1 MAGIERGLIW
11 IVTRA
16 VTHDELNAFFRDPET
31 TAILIGGLIA
41 ISGGIL
47 GTFLLLRGMALTA
60 DAISHTVLLGIVV
73 VFMMTAGIGREPSL
87 SSPWLLVGA
96 VVAGVGTVALTE
108 LVHRSGLLKQDAA
121 LGLVFPLLFAIAV
134 LLVSRYTDDVH
145 LDEDAV
151 MVGEIGLAWADT
163 SSHCFGDC
171 ESVVITPDDPRA
183 VLSRRCTNCRTEGI
197 SPRDAG
203 ARFVETCTNC
213 GEYSPAAAYR
223 AGLTTE
229 RPATV
234 FWPASLTVVFVLM
247 VITVLFVLVFYKEL
261 KISTF
266 DPALAKVFG
275 FRPAGLQ
282 YAIMTLVSL
291 VAVGAFNAVGS
302 ILVIA
307 FFVLPA
313 ATAFLLT
320 ERLSVMLVLSGII
333 GTVAVW
339 LGYGLARGDV
349 FIFDLNT
356 LVPGG
361 WNTSISA
368 SMVVM
373 MFLFFVTAFLVS
385 PRHGVFSAAIRRVRQ
400 TARFQEYAMMGHIT
414 HHSGTAD
421 EVLELTLATLSA
433 HIQWPPPR
441 VRRVC
446 NRLVRR
452 SLVRIDDR
460 GVLVPTEKG
469 KRSVARF
476 IGGSGRG

>member
-16 VTHDELNAFFRDPET
+16 VTHVELNAFFRNPET

-41 ISGGIL
+41 IAGGIL

-73 VFMMTAGIGREPSL
+73 VFMITAGIGREPSL

-96 VVAGVGTVALTE
+96 AVAGVGTVAFTE
-108 LVHRSGLLKQDAA
+108 LIHRSGLLKQDAA
-121 LGLVFPLLFAIAV
+121 LGLVFPLLFALAI

-145 LDEDAV
+145 LDQDAV

-163 SSHCFGDC
+163 NSHCFGDC
-171 ESVVITPDDPRA
+171 ESVIITPDDPRA
-183 VLSRRCTNCRTEGI
+183 VFSRRCTNCRTEGI
-197 SPRDAG
+197 SPRDG
-203 ARFVETCTNC
+203 RARFVETCTNC
-213 GEYSPAAAYR
+213 GEYSPVAAHR
-223 AGLTTE
+223 AGITTE
-229 RPATV
+229 KPETV
-234 FWPASLTVVFVLM
+234 FWPASLTVVFVMM

-266 DPALAKVFG
+266 DPALAKAFG
-275 FRPAGLQ
+275 FRPAGLL

-307 FFVLPA
+307 FFILPA

-320 ERLSVMLVLSGII
+320 ERLSVMLVLSCII
-333 GTVAVW
+333 GSVAAW
-339 LGYGLARGDV
+339 LGYGFARGDI

-373 MFLFFVTAFLVS
+373 MFVFFLTAFLVS
-385 PRHGVFSAAIRRVRQ
+385 PRHGVLSAAIRRGRQ
-400 TARFQEYAMMGHIT
+400 TARFQEYALMGHIT

-421 EVLELTLATLSA
+421 EVHELTLATLSA
-433 HIQWPPPR
+433 HVQWSPAR
-441 VRRVC
+441 VRKVC

-460 GVLVPTEKG
+460 GVLVPTERG
-469 KRSVARF
+469 KRSIAGF
-476 IGGSGRG
+476 IGRNGG